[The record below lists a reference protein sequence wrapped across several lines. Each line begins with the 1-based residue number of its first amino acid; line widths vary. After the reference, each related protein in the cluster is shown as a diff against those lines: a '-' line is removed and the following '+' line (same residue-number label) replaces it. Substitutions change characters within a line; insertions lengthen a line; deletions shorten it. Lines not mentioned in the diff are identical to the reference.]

1 MATANVTKLDF
12 YEVLSVS
19 RDASDQELKTAYR
32 KLAMQYHPDR
42 NPGDAAAEE
51 KFKECSEAYQ
61 VLSDSEKRAAYDR
74 YGHAAFNGGGGGNPF
89 TGGFGGAQDLG
100 DIFGDLFGE
109 MFNMGGNSRTASR
122 VQRGRDLR
130 YDLTLEFEEAVF
142 GIEKEITIRR
152 METCNDC
159 KGSGAAK
166 GKAAATCTQCGGRGQ
181 QRFQQGFFSVART
194 CTVCGGTGTLIVDPC
209 TTCRGETRVQA
220 EHKILVKVPA
230 GVEQDTRIRY
240 QSEGEAGK
248 FGGPAGDLYVVL
260 NVKAH
265 KFFERDGDDL
275 HCVMPISFPQAA
287 LGTEL
292 EIQTLEGP
300 ATIKIPEGTQNGREF
315 KLPRQGR
322 SPPERTRQ
330 RRPHRPDSRTDPNQA
345 QPSPEGSATPTER
358 HNDRRKHANLPRPL
372 REGKRN
378 LQLNFSGFS
387 AGQALRKN
395 CEVQATINPG
405 SSTQS
410 Q

>member
-19 RDASDQELKTAYR
+19 RDANDQELKTAYR

-42 NPGDAAAEE
+42 NPGDHAAEE

-61 VLSDSEKRAAYDR
+61 VLSDPDKRAAYDR

-89 TGGFGGAQDLG
+89 TGGGFGGAQDLG

-109 MFNMGGNSRTASR
+109 MFNMGGGGNRKASR

-209 TTCRGETRVQA
+209 STCRGETRVQT

-240 QSEGEAGK
+240 QSEGESGK

-300 ATIKIPEGTQNGREF
+300 ASIKVPEGTQSGREF
-315 KLPRQGR
+315 KLRGKGV
-322 SPPERTRQ
+322 
-330 RRPHRPDSRTDPNQA
+330 PHLNAHGKGDLIVQIRVQ
-345 QPSPEGSATPTER
+345 TPTKLSR
-358 HNDRRKHANLPRPL
+358 AQKDLL
-372 REGKRN
+372 R
-378 LQLNFSGFS
+378 QLGDTMVVENTPTSPGLFEKVKEIFS
-387 AGQALRKN
+387 
-395 CEVQATINPG
+395 
-405 SSTQS
+405 
-410 Q
+410 